1 MTQDGIVVS
10 HLMLELSDC
19 LEERLT
25 LDIADCTA
33 HLDDCDCGILRCE
46 IPVESALYL
55 IGDMRDNLY
64 CSSAVVTTKFFL

>member
-1 MTQDGIVVS
+1 MDEDTVLVS
-10 HLMLELSDC
+10 YFMLELSDC

-55 IGDMRDNLY
+55 IGDMMDNLY
-64 CSSAVVTTKFFL
+64 CSSAVVTTTFFL